1 VVTELVV
8 GDVWARLIRTRR
20 KGRRGAWVA
29 VAYFGKGAAR
39 LLSLQKGSQ
48 LVVDASDNA
57 VKSGLTC
64 PNDLIV
70 LLKKGV
76 RIFSVANLHAKV
88 YVFGTTALIGS
99 ANASRHSAQT
109 LVEAMLLTTDRRV
122 VEKSKAFVQSI
133 AKNELGPEQLRRLQK
148 LYRPPR
154 RHLGGA
160 RRKNKPQG
168 ARVTASLPPMRLV
181 RLVPAT
187 WSERDWAE
195 HDVGTGIAQRRR
207 EHRRS
212 WKLDDFQWFGAPTFQ
227 RGEKIVRVTRK
238 DSGQT
243 RSGVTAVIR
252 NSPPPSSNSN
262 SAAPM
267 AGKQLTSI
275 AG

>member
-1 VVTELVV
+1 MVTELVV
-8 GDVWARLIRTRR
+8 GDVWPRLIRTRR
-20 KGRRGAWVA
+20 KGRRGARVA

-99 ANASRHSAQT
+99 ANASRHSAT
-109 LVEAMLLTTDRRV
+109 LVEAMLLTTDRKI
-122 VEKSKAFVQSI
+122 VEKSKVFVQSI

-154 RHLGGA
+154 RPLGGT

-181 RLVPAT
+181 PLH
-187 WSERDWAE
+187 SDYDFFGLGLAE
-195 HDVGTGIAQRRR
+195 GSGLWVGAA
-207 EHRRS
+207 H
-212 WKLDDFQWFGAPTFQ
+212 FGASFVGCEHPF
-227 RGEKIVRVTRK
+227 
-238 DSGQT
+238 D
-243 RSGVTAVIR
+243 A
-252 NSPPPSSNSN
+252 
-262 SAAPM
+262 SA
-267 AGKQLTSI
+267 
-275 AG
+275 